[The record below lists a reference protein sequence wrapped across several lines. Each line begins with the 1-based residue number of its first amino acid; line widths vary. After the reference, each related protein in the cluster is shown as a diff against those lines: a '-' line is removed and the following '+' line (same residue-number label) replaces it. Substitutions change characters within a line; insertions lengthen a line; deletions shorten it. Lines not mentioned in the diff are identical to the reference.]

1 MCENRQVGSRAGSLA
16 ALLCGCHGTG
26 QAPERSNGSLDS
38 CPHSVHRQS
47 WNPLRGGFPDDRVL
61 FLPGCFPEGL
71 GQCWQSNSYNK
82 VRLQRA
88 DLSLNRHDALTKLR
102 AISRF
107 PDEET
112 EAHRLCNSTRVT
124 ELGTSRA
131 ETCPGWIRGCS
142 PVICARSFPA
152 ALLLALTMGLSSEAL
167 LIPQRPHGPRDQI
180 PGSDTQV
187 MPYSRSA
194 PGKI

>member
-1 MCENRQVGSRAGSLA
+1 MKTGRWDPELAPLPPCSVVAMALGRHQSGLTVHLIHVLTQSTGSLGIPCAGDSQMIGSCSCRA
-16 ALLCGCHGTG
+16 ASPKGWGNAG
-26 QAPERSNGSLDS
+26 
-38 CPHSVHRQS
+38 
-47 WNPLRGGFPDDRVL
+47 RVTV
-61 FLPGCFPEGL
+61 
-71 GQCWQSNSYNK
+71 NK